1 MEIRNSIYFP
11 LVCALALSA
20 SSCIRDEILSC
31 PPLSVR
37 VEVTDKNYFNVHETA
52 LEEPVDENLPFAG
65 YISSLRYTLKNIA
78 TGDVVER
85 KDVRNFT
92 SGEKLFRIDFCDTL
106 PHGTYVLTVFADGR
120 TEKPLMFDETKYQI
134 SVSYDLY
141 ITEKPLMFDETGE
154 NLKLHPDSSEGGD
167 TYLTTDTLVYD
178 AWSYDYAVGL
188 ERVKGKLLVLMEN
201 LPSDCAVADH
211 SVKGLYDHV
220 TPSFIYKGQSAVMK
234 SLSVSEQDHASV
246 LSGTL
251 LSPSAGGGES
261 VFSLS
266 LKDNA
271 GSVLPGPHDS
281 AVKVSIRRNE
291 LTLLRYS
298 YGSGG
303 KLVISLYVND
313 HWEVVHGMEID

>member
-1 MEIRNSIYFP
+1 MKIRNSIYFP

-20 SSCIRDEILSC
+20 SSCIRDEILPC

-37 VEVTDKNYFNVHETA
+37 VEVTDKNYFNVHETD
-52 LEEPVDENLPFAG
+52 LEEPVDENLSFTG

-92 SGEKLFRIDFCDTL
+92 SGEKSFRIDFCDTL

-120 TEKPLMFDETKYQI
+120 TEEPLT
-134 SVSYDLY
+134 
-141 ITEKPLMFDETGE
+141 FDETGE
-154 NLKLHPDSSEGGD
+154 NLKLHPDSFEGGD

-211 SVKGLYDHV
+211 SVNGLYDHV

-234 SLSVSEQDHASV
+234 SLSVSEQDHTSV

-251 LSPSAGGGES
+251 LSPSAGGDES

-281 AVKVSIRRNE
+281 AVKVSLRRNE